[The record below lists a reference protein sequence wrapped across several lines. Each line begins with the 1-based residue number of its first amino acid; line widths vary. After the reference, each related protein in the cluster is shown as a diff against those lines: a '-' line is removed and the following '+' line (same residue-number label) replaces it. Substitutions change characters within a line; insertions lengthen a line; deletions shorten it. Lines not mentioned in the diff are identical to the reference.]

1 MLKDFMRFPWYI
13 VTHPI
18 DGFYDMKFEK
28 KGRLKVALVFIALVP
43 LVKILAFLNT
53 GFIVN
58 HYNPYLM
65 NSIMQIIY
73 SIMPILLFCVA
84 NWSITTLVDGKGKFK
99 EIVMVVGYAA
109 FPYLIISILN
119 MLYSNFIVPSESAFY
134 FFFKTLAYIMM
145 LFLIFTGTMVIHE
158 FTVKREIV
166 TVILTLVAMGVI
178 IFVALLFFS
187 VIQQMQGFIYSIY
200 KELTLRM

>member
-1 MLKDFMRFPWYI
+1 MRFPWYI

-73 SIMPILLFCVA
+73 SIMPILLFLC
-84 NWSITTLVDGKGKFK
+84 S
-99 EIVMVVGYAA
+99 
-109 FPYLIISILN
+109 
-119 MLYSNFIVPSESAFY
+119 
-134 FFFKTLAYIMM
+134 
-145 LFLIFTGTMVIHE
+145 
-158 FTVKREIV
+158 
-166 TVILTLVAMGVI
+166 
-178 IFVALLFFS
+178 
-187 VIQQMQGFIYSIY
+187 
-200 KELTLRM
+200 